1 MNRLGRTVVIMS
13 GLLSPLW
20 AIGAQDQAS
29 AEPVYSDLY
38 SIARGGRLYDNWFKE
53 KGLKPPTKPHPAYPP
68 AGKFR
73 GKKGADW
80 RCKECHGWD
89 YLGVE
94 GVYGRGVHLTGFRG
108 IRDAYRMTPKKLA
121 NILSDRFHGY
131 GPGTLNAADV
141 YDLAAFVARGT
152 FPMDHYI
159 DRETNRGMGSVRRGR
174 EYYQTVCVG
183 CHGIDGKGEETPPLG
198 KVARENPWEVMHKIL
213 NGQPGEDMPAL
224 RAFGLQPAADIVT
237 FLQQEMPD
245 K

>member
-1 MNRLGRTVVIMS
+1 MDILRKVLLLGAAC
-13 GLLSPLW
+13 LLPLPSF
-20 AIGAQDQAS
+20 AAQPDSQKALI
-29 AEPVYSDLY
+29 YSDLY

-53 KGLKPPTKPHPAYPP
+53 KGLKPPTQPHPAYPP

-94 GVYGRGVHLTGFRG
+94 GVYGKGKHLTGFPG

-121 NILSDRFHGY
+121 KILSDEFHGY
-131 GPGTLNAADV
+131 GPGTLSAADV
-141 YDLAAFVARGT
+141 YDLATFVARGT

-159 DRETNRGMGSVRRGR
+159 DFEKERGMGSVRRGR

-183 CHGIDGKGEETPPLG
+183 CHGLDGKGEETPPLG
-198 KVARENPWEVMHKIL
+198 KLARENPWEVMHKIL

-224 RAFGLQPAADIVT
+224 RAFGVQPAADIVT
-237 FLQQEMPD
+237 YLQEEMPV